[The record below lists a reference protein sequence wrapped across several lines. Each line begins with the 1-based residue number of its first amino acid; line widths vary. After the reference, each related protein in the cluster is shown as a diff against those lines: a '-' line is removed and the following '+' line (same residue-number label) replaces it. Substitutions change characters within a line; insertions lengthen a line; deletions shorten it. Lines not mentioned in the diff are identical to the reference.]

1 MTQELNTKDNKVVKN
16 FLFNL
21 KENPNLFIG
30 ILMAVLLLV
39 FWLVGMAISDQE
51 MAEPISGPPYAPPS
65 SEYVLGTDA
74 QGRQM
79 LPLMVWGVPLTLR
92 MGLIA
97 GSLGLLVGTI
107 LGFAAGYFGGLLDT
121 IIRSLSDVVLT
132 IPALAVLVVVASTI
146 SADGLS
152 VESMAFIIAAL
163 AWMWPTRTIRAQVLS
178 MRERDYVDV
187 ARLSGLNNFEII
199 IKELVP
205 NLLPYLASSFVGAVA
220 SAILA
225 AIGLEALGLGPQHEP
240 TLGMTIFWA
249 NYFGAVISGWWWWYA
264 PPIVLLIWLF
274 VTLYLIAAGLDQW
287 ANPRLKRV
295 TQ

>member
-1 MTQELNTKDNKVVKN
+1 MSIIL
-16 FLFNL
+16 LAAWS
-21 KENPNLFIG
+21 IG
-30 ILMAVLLLV
+30 MI
-39 FWLVGMAISDQE
+39 ISDRE

-65 SEYVLGTDA
+65 SEYLLGTDA

-97 GSLGLLVGTI
+97 GSLGLLIGTI
-107 LGFAAGYFGGLLDT
+107 LGFTAGFFGGITDT
-121 IIRSLSDVVLT
+121 IIRSASDIVLT

-199 IKELVP
+199 LKELMP

-220 SAILA
+220 AAILA
-225 AIGLEALGLGPQHEP
+225 AIGLEALGLGPQHQP

-249 NYFGAVISGWWWWYA
+249 NYFGAVMSGWWWWYA

-274 VTLYLIAAGLDQW
+274 VTLYALAAGLDQW
-287 ANPRLKRV
+287 ANPRLKKV

>member
-1 MTQELNTKDNKVVKN
+1 M
-16 FLFNL
+16 
-21 KENPNLFIG
+21 KENPILFIG
-30 ILMAVLLLV
+30 LLMSIALLAT
-39 FWLVGMAISDQE
+39 WLTGMIISDRE

-65 SEYVLGTDA
+65 SEYLLGTDA

-97 GSLGLLVGTI
+97 GSLGLLIGTI
-107 LGFAAGYFGGLLDT
+107 LGFTAGFFGGIIDT
-121 IIRSLSDVVLT
+121 IIRSLSDIVLT

-163 AWMWPTRTIRAQVLS
+163 AWMWPTRTIRSQVLS

-199 IKELVP
+199 VKELMP

-220 SAILA
+220 AAILA
-225 AIGLEALGLGPQHEP
+225 AIGLEALGLGPQHQP

-249 NYFGAVISGWWWWYA
+249 NYFGAVMSGWWWWYA

-274 VTLYLIAAGLDQW
+274 VTLYAIAAGLDQW
-287 ANPRLKRV
+287 ANPRLKKV

>member
-1 MTQELNTKDNKVVKN
+1 MLKN

-21 KENPNLFIG
+21 KENPNLFMG
-30 ILMAVLLLV
+30 ILMAVLLLT
-39 FWLVGMAISDQE
+39 FWIVGMGISDRD
-51 MAEPISGPPYAPPS
+51 MADPISGPPYAPPS

-121 IIRSLSDVVLT
+121 VIRSLSDVVLT

-163 AWMWPTRTIRAQVLS
+163 AWMWPTRTI
-178 MRERDYVDV
+178 
-187 ARLSGLNNFEII
+187 
-199 IKELVP
+199 
-205 NLLPYLASSFVGAVA
+205 
-220 SAILA
+220 
-225 AIGLEALGLGPQHEP
+225 
-240 TLGMTIFWA
+240 
-249 NYFGAVISGWWWWYA
+249 
-264 PPIVLLIWLF
+264 
-274 VTLYLIAAGLDQW
+274 
-287 ANPRLKRV
+287 
-295 TQ
+295 